1 MAHFE
6 DLWEQGEKLHQES
19 DTDTDISQLVDE
31 LMIKLNL
38 YKAIDLQ
45 TEIPAEDRKK
55 IKSRTL
61 GEILLTLTHVSLKD
75 NINVFESLNTALRYR
90 SVEYYS
96 KKYNQE

>member
-6 DLWEQGEKLHQES
+6 DLWEQSEKLHQES
-19 DTDTDISQLVDE
+19 DTGADISQIVDE
-31 LMIKLNL
+31 LMIKINL

-55 IKSRTL
+55 IKSR
-61 GEILLTLTHVSLKD
+61 TLTHVSLKD

-96 KKYNQE
+96 KKYSQ